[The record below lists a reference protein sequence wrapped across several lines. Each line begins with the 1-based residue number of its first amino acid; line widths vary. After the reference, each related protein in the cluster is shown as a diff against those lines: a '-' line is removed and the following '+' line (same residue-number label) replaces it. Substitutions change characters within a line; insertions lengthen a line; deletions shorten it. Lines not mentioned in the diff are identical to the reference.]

1 MSIKIKWII
10 VFAIIAFT
18 YSIFFL
24 FDSETTFKLVKEDGI
39 IEYTGALL
47 WLFASICFFK
57 IFYIFILN
65 KKSRSAFFMFSL
77 AILMFFAFGEEISWG
92 QRIFGV
98 ETPEFMK
105 ENNIQGELNL
115 HNLEIFSS
123 RKVDGEMKSGLLSEW
138 LTVSRMFQVFWF
150 SFAVI
155 IPILSYFSKNISRII
170 IKIGIPIIPLW
181 IGSIF
186 VINYIM
192 QRILTFLTP
201 NYLLAEYD
209 PKALR
214 FVEIKESLFAFL
226 FLIVALN
233 IYSSYKLSLKKVE
246 KKEI

>member
-1 MSIKIKWII
+1 MSVKIKWII

-39 IEYTGALL
+39 IEYLGAFL
-47 WLFASICFFK
+47 WLLSSIYFFK

-65 KKSRSAFFMFSL
+65 KKYRSAFFIFSL

-98 ETPEFMK
+98 ETPEYMK

-115 HNLEIFSS
+115 HNLEVFST
-123 RKVDGEMKSGLLSEW
+123 RNVDGEMKSGLLSEW
-138 LTVSRMFQVFWF
+138 FTVSRMFQVFWF
-150 SFAVI
+150 SFAII
-155 IPILSYFSKNISRII
+155 IPILSYFSINISRF
-170 IKIGIPIIPLW
+170 IKRIGIPIIPLW
-181 IGSIF
+181 IGSFF
-186 VINYIM
+186 VINYII
-192 QRILTFLTP
+192 QRILTFTAP
-201 NYLLAEYD
+201 YYLSAEYD

-214 FVEIKESLFAFL
+214 FVEVKESIFAFL

-233 IYSSYKLSLKKVE
+233 IYSSTKISFKRVE